1 MTDAKLDDL
10 RRMQVCL
17 KGLMDIRLALNNNSV
32 VEIRARGGNAA
43 CLNTS
48 TYPAFEEAFSE
59 FISTQLCR
67 LQKAFDEA

>member
-17 KGLMDIRLALNNNSV
+17 KGLMDIRIALNNDAV
-32 VEIRARGGNAA
+32 IEVKARGGHTA
-43 CLNTS
+43 CLNVS
-48 TYPAFEEAFSE
+48 TYPQFEEAFSE